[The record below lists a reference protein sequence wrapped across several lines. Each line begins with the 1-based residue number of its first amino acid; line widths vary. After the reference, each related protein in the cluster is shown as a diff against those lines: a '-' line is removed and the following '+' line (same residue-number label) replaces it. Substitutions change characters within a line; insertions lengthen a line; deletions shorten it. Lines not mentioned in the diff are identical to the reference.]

1 MQQKYF
7 IMYSDSFKN
16 ILCEFQKVWLNCIIH
31 FIALFNITVL
41 MLFMILIIILIMIIS
56 T

>member
-1 MQQKYF
+1 MQQQYF

-16 ILCEFQKVWLNCIIH
+16 ILCGFQKVWLNSIKH

-41 MLFMILIIILIMIIS
+41 MLIMILIIIQL
-56 T
+56 